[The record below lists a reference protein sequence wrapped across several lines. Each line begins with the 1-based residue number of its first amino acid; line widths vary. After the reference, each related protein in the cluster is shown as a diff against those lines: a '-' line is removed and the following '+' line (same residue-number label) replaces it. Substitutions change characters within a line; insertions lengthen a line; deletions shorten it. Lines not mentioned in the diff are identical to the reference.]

1 MLSRLVNTFYT
12 NNTQRLCITIISEY
26 DTHSGLRWWLGYAI
40 KVYNTHPRLDPI
52 GL

>member
-12 NNTQRLCITIISEY
+12 NNTQRLCINVISEH
-26 DTHSGLRWWLGYAI
+26 DTHSGLRLWLGYAI